1 MRSNS
6 LILKDLASIA
16 AARLRSLPS
25 DTQGY
30 LDPGSGSYILQVAMA
45 SLLGGVFALK
55 SYWSA
60 IKTTFRA
67 KFAKT
72 K

>member
-16 AARLRSLPS
+16 ASRLRSLPF

-55 SYWSA
+55 SYWST
-60 IKTTFRA
+60 IKTTLRA
-67 KFAKT
+67 KFDKT